1 MKYLFI
7 LLIGLLLWACS
18 PKYPLQMSSTLSP
31 SCHIEGTGKYTFVMD
46 AGMGNWSI
54 FYQPLFQK
62 LKTKTRVCLLNRPG
76 YAHSN
81 ATNSPRDAKQI
92 AKDIHHLLQEKGIHQ
107 NIILVGH
114 SLGGLHVRMYQ
125 ALYPNEVV
133 GMVLLDAAHPQQFKR
148 LPAAFEEQLREQVQS
163 LDKVIKFAEKG
174 WIEKSKK
181 RIPTFSLPDS
191 LLPTYYQFTTQ
202 PVYYHTMKTE
212 VLAFEKSLAQ
222 VDSLPSLGHL
232 PLLVIGAKNSMHAS
246 ILPHKK
252 KDFPFEQ
259 HNQKWLALQK
269 DLALISSQSTFIIS
283 EKDHYLLVSDTELV
297 LQSIFNFYANYYE

>member
-7 LLIGLLLWACS
+7 ALVGSLIWACS
-18 PKYPLQMSSTLSP
+18 PKYPLEVSSTLNP
-31 SCHIEGTGKYTFVMD
+31 SCQIEGQGKYTFVMD

-62 LKTKTRVCLLNRPG
+62 LKLKTRVCLLNRPG
-76 YAHSN
+76 YATTK
-81 ATNSPRDAKQI
+81 ATTSPRDAKQI
-92 AKDIHHLLQEKGIHQ
+92 AKDIHHLLHQKGIDK

-133 GMVLLDAAHPQQFKR
+133 GMVLLDAAHPQQFKQ
-148 LPAAFEEQLREQVQS
+148 LPSAFQQQLHEQVQS

-191 LLPTYYQFTTQ
+191 LLPTYYQFTTK

-222 VDSLPSLGHL
+222 VDSLSSLGDL
-232 PLLVIGAKNSMHAS
+232 PLLVIGAKKSMHLS
-246 ILPHKK
+246 
-252 KDFPFEQ
+252 
-259 HNQKWLALQK
+259 
-269 DLALISSQSTFIIS
+269 LIHI
-283 EKDHYLLVSDTELV
+283 
-297 LQSIFNFYANYYE
+297 